1 MKPILKEIKPQLS
14 VQLAMNIA
22 NWEACLSNSSY
33 IEPFHILLA
42 ILNIVDDKY
51 SETAELMKLQPDQLN
66 VIEQV
71 GIECRSLLNISDKE
85 ITTIRRTLHNILRKR
100 EPRPFQLLEPSSE
113 STYLLHKA
121 ARRAYREGLEQVGLA
136 FVLEE
141 LLANLPKEVI
151 PFFRIP
157 DDRKT

>member
-1 MKPILKEIKPQLS
+1 MRPLLKEIKLQLS

-22 NWEACLSNSSY
+22 NREACLSNSSY

-51 SETAELMKLQPDQLN
+51 SETAELMGLKPDQLA
-66 VIEQV
+66 VIERV
-71 GIECRSLLNISDKE
+71 IVECRSLLNISDKE

-100 EPRPFQLLEPSSE
+100 EPHPVQLLELSRE
-113 STYLLHKA
+113 STYLIQKA
-121 ARRAYREGLEQVGLA
+121 ARRAYREGLEEVDLA
-136 FVLEE
+136 FVLQEV
-141 LLANLPKEVI
+141 LADLPKEVV
-151 PFFRIP
+151 PFFKIP